1 MRHKIFILLSVAVL
15 TLGRDASGEQS
26 ASATN
31 FYARW
36 PHGPPSDDNFFP
48 IAVWL
53 QPPDKAKQFLAAG
66 FNTYVGLWQGPTEVQ
81 LAALKQ
87 AGMKVICAPN
97 QVGLKHLDDPVII
110 GWMHDDEPDNAQPSK
125 MGIGYGPPV
134 PPEKIVEGYRK
145 IRVADPSRPVMLNL
159 GQGVAWDN
167 WNGRGSRTR
176 HPEDYAEYVK
186 GCDITSFDIYPVVH
200 LSPEVAGKLPF
211 VARGVERLV
220 NWAGTNRVV
229 WNCIECT
236 RINSPRARATPYQVR
251 AEVWMSLIH
260 GSRGLI
266 FFVHEWQPR
275 FNESAL
281 LGDSEML
288 SEVTAINR
296 QITRLAPVLNRPTL
310 NNAVE
315 VVSENRDVPIA
326 TLTKQTDGAWY
337 VFAVGMGDGK
347 TTAKFTLKDISGGQ
361 AIEVLD
367 ENRTLAAKDDA
378 FTDTFEPWAVH
389 LYRIKNAP

>member
-1 MRHKIFILLSVAVL
+1 
-15 TLGRDASGEQS
+15 
-26 ASATN
+26 
-31 FYARW
+31 
-36 PHGPPSDDNFFP
+36 
-48 IAVWL
+48 
-53 QPPDKAKQFLAAG
+53 
-66 FNTYVGLWQGPTEVQ
+66 
-81 LAALKQ
+81 
-87 AGMKVICAPN
+87 
-97 QVGLKHLDDPVII
+97 
-110 GWMHDDEPDNAQPSK
+110 
-125 MGIGYGPPV
+125 
-134 PPEKIVEGYRK
+134 
-145 IRVADPSRPVMLNL
+145 
-159 GQGVAWDN
+159 
-167 WNGRGSRTR
+167 
-176 HPEDYAEYVK
+176 
-186 GCDITSFDIYPVVH
+186 
-200 LSPEVAGKLPF
+200 
-211 VARGVERLV
+211 
-220 NWAGTNRVV
+220 
-229 WNCIECT
+229 
-236 RINSPRARATPYQVR
+236 
-251 AEVWMSLIH
+251 MSLIH